1 MEEKQKGAVLRQL
14 AMGAA
19 LFTAILALGLLTR
32 PLAHL
37 LSTAYGAHALL
48 VALPYSFCLA
58 FFARRGL
65 RLRWCVAA
73 PLLFAGM
80 LFMMNPIMGSSGLIA
95 VGLAGAV
102 TLLLGR
108 PSSDADRKAGSTQG
122 LKARFDRG
130 VVFAA
135 AFGALYFPSTLIA
148 ATLLG
153 GYLAHLEPTA
163 VLVTALEII
172 LGAALSVLGAVL
184 ATCLG
189 SPAQGAPRRA

>member
-14 AMGAA
+14 AMCAA

-37 LSTAYGAHALL
+37 FPTVYGAHALL

-58 FFARRGL
+58 FFMRRGL

-73 PLLFAGM
+73 PLLFAGI

-95 VGLAGAV
+95 IGLAGVVA
-102 TLLLGR
+102 LLFGR
-108 PSSDADRKAGSTQG
+108 SSGDVERKAGLTQG
-122 LKARFDRG
+122 IKARFDRG

-153 GYLAHLEPTA
+153 GYLAHLESTA

-172 LGAALSVLGAVL
+172 LGAALSVFGVAL

-189 SPAQGAPRRA
+189 LPAQCGSR

>member
-14 AMGAA
+14 AMGVA
-19 LFTAILALGLLTR
+19 LFIAILALGLLTR

-37 LSTAYGAHALL
+37 LPAVYGAHALL

-73 PLLFAGM
+73 PLLFTSV
-80 LFMMNPIMGSSGLIA
+80 LFMMSPIMGSSGLIA

-108 PSSDADRKAGSTQG
+108 PSSDAERKVSSAQG
-122 LKARFDRG
+122 IKARFDRG

-153 GYLAHLEPTA
+153 GYLIHLELATG
-163 VLVTALEII
+163 LVMALEII
-172 LGAALSVLGAVL
+172 LGVALSVLGTAL
-184 ATCLG
+184 AACLG
-189 SPAQGAPRRA
+189 SPAQGGPR